1 MSGDRYAKP
10 VHVVE
15 EDALNRASF
24 AVGQD
29 DGFIDQLF
37 LGSLQFPED
46 VEGSLFASH
55 HGFEN
60 SGGDRAMHPAAAID
74 PTSPTLLGVDL
85 EPGSRAMG
93 CSPKAILSEETMH
106 RTALA
111 CAFAGAVMACN
122 VASLHAAPLP
132 TNVAAMKS
140 MVADSSIQV
149 RWHWGWRHRGWG
161 LARSWEWNQE
171 PAAFAFGYSRPYHGY
186 YWRRWRI

>member
-1 MSGDRYAKP
+1 
-10 VHVVE
+10 
-15 EDALNRASF
+15 
-24 AVGQD
+24 
-29 DGFIDQLF
+29 
-37 LGSLQFPED
+37 
-46 VEGSLFASH
+46 
-55 HGFEN
+55 
-60 SGGDRAMHPAAAID
+60 
-74 PTSPTLLGVDL
+74 
-85 EPGSRAMG
+85 
-93 CSPKAILSEETMH
+93 MH

-111 CAFAGAVMACN
+111 SALAGAVMACN